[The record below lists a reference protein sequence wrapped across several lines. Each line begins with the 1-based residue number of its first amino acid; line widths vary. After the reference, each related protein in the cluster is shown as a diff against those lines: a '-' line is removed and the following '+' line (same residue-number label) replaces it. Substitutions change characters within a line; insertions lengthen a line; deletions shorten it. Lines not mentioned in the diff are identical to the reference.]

1 MKVTLKDVA
10 EAAGVSPM
18 AVSVVLHGTGGKKVT
33 VSEEKAEHIRR
44 VAAQL
49 RYRPNTLARSLRSKQ
64 TGAIAVVFQHF
75 GRLSPE
81 RPYRTQILNG
91 VAEALFPN
99 EYTLSLCP
107 RMMRDENGASIGDG
121 RFDGILWCRPDF
133 TEGSVDA
140 IRGASVP
147 IVLMHAPP
155 GSILGVPT
163 FCADNESAMRR
174 VIAHLLPLGHE
185 RIAFVIDPI
194 SVSSVEGQARALALS
209 AAADRA
215 GLPEPEVLILAE
227 DHSILSRYS
236 KNDRPHSA
244 LICFSDELAGAVLAS
259 CEQLGVKVPG
269 HISVIGFDSSWFCER
284 TNPRLTSVNQPVE
297 RMAFEAASHLISL
310 IQSQRDGNVPNTPVS
325 SVYDCGLDVRDST
338 GPASQTQIPRF

>member
-44 VAAQL
+44 VAADL
-49 RYRPNTLARSLRSKQ
+49 RYRPNTLARSLRNKQ

-91 VAEALFPN
+91 GAEALFPN
-99 EYTLSLCP
+99 DYTLSLCP
-107 RMMRDENGASIGDG
+107 RMMRDEHGSSIGDG
-121 RFDGILWCRPDF
+121 RFDGVLWCRPDF

-147 IVLMHAPP
+147 VVLMHAPP

-163 FCADNESAMRR
+163 FCADPRSRRPPTPPPARTPCTSAW
-174 VIAHLLPLGHE
+174 A
-185 RIAFVIDPI
+185 
-194 SVSSVEGQARALALS
+194 
-209 AAADRA
+209 
-215 GLPEPEVLILAE
+215 
-227 DHSILSRYS
+227 
-236 KNDRPHSA
+236 
-244 LICFSDELAGAVLAS
+244 
-259 CEQLGVKVPG
+259 
-269 HISVIGFDSSWFCER
+269 
-284 TNPRLTSVNQPVE
+284 
-297 RMAFEAASHLISL
+297 
-310 IQSQRDGNVPNTPVS
+310 
-325 SVYDCGLDVRDST
+325 
-338 GPASQTQIPRF
+338 